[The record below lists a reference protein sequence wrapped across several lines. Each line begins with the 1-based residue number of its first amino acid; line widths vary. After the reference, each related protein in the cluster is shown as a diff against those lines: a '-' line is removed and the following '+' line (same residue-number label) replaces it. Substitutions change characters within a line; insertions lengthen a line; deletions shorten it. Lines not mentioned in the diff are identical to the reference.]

1 MNFGDVL
8 SVFSLFFVCKNFPK
22 AHALIPIDLYG
33 DGNQSGH
40 TQMFEGHTQQT
51 TNHFK
56 RGRTCCLKS
65 LSTNNDSLQERAQ
78 LLFEGCT
85 QQTSTHF
92 KRGRTWL
99 PNLYYLITHTQQAN
113 KRMKD
118 RAHQSLGVQQFT
130 RSHIAKCKCREEKED
145 LERLQTIY

>member
-1 MNFGDVL
+1 MWILWMFYP
-8 SVFSLFFVCKNFPK
+8 SSPSSLCAKTSPRHTLWYQLICMAMETKEGTLNKQWFTSREC
-22 AHALIPIDLYG
+22 ALVSWRA
-33 DGNQSGH
+33 Q
-40 TQMFEGHTQQT
+40 
-51 TNHFK
+51 
-56 RGRTCCLKS
+56 
-65 LSTNNDSLQERAQ
+65 STNNDSLQERAQ

-99 PNLYYLITHTQQAN
+99 PNLYYLKTHTQQEN

-118 RAHQSLGVQQFT
+118 RVHQSLGAQQFT